1 MKNQALFFRKIKVKK
16 NKMSSVAILF
26 GALKVKLFYYGCEMA
41 HFQVEQLNHCL
52 FYHFLFC
59 PSY

>member
-1 MKNQALFFRKIKVKK
+1 
-16 NKMSSVAILF
+16 MSSAAILF

-59 PSY
+59 PSN